1 MDFLLDSQENIG
13 CRDLLILFWV
23 ISAHMNSQ
31 IVGFSKWDYPHP
43 PSPGKKDKKPWY
55 DVEGANL
62 ALCEDFYGAID
73 RYKEA
78 AVNSETD
85 FRESSTFA

>member
-1 MDFLLDSQENIG
+1 
-13 CRDLLILFWV
+13 
-23 ISAHMNSQ
+23 MNSQ

>member
-1 MDFLLDSQENIG
+1 
-13 CRDLLILFWV
+13 
-23 ISAHMNSQ
+23 MNSQ

-43 PSPGKKDKKPWY
+43 PSPGKKDRKPWY

-62 ALCEDFYGAID
+62 DLCEEFYGAID

-78 AVNSETD
+78 AVNPETD
-85 FRESSTFA
+85 FRESFYICLALSFDSSISIPISFSISSTSL